1 MSPIPLRSKSVLVVD
16 DSSTIRSA
24 VRVSLAGFEDL
35 ELRFATDGFGALT
48 EVGRLVPDMILMDVL
63 MPRLSGYLV
72 AALIKQNPKTASI
85 PLYMLTSKDGEVDK
99 AMGRLRGV
107 DGYLVKPF
115 PKEVIRSLVQQ
126 VLGLCHQS
134 KEAELV
140 SVA

>member
-63 MPRLSGYLV
+63 MPRLSGYQV